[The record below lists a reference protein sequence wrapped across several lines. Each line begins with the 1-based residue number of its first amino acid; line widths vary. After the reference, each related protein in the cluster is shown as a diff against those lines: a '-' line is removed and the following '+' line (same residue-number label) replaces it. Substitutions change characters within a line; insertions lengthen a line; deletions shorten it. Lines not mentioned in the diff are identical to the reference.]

1 MGPALPNGDM
11 RATVQELLIEIAVLH
26 TKLDSAKE
34 AVNLQ
39 AEEYKRRLTELNHAH
54 ARAENTL
61 NTFTPRELFERAI
74 KEVKERNDLALKD
87 IESWRRTIDSYMSNN
102 TGNTRGMTQLSGWI
116 FGIVMLLLN
125 AVSVWLHRN

>member
-1 MGPALPNGDM
+1 MTTLPNGDM
-11 RATVQELLIEIAVLH
+11 RATVQELLVEIAVLH

-54 ARAENTL
+54 SRAENTL

-74 KEVKERNDLALKD
+74 KEVKERTDLALKEV
-87 IESWRRTIDSYMSNN
+87 ESWRRTVDAYMANN
-102 TGNTRGMTQLSGWI
+102 SGHNRGVSDVWGWI
-116 FGIVMLLLN
+116 TAALIAGA
-125 AVSVWLHRN
+125 AVAHYFLK